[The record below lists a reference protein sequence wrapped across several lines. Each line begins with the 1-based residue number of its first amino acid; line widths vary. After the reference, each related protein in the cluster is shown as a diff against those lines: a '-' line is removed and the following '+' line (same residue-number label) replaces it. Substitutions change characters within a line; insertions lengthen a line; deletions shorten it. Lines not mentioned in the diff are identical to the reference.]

1 MGNNLAPYLNSHAAF
16 IAQVANGSGLNLSQ
30 NISFNSHQINN
41 LGQATAN
48 TDALTYGQAK
58 SLIPIGTVFMWSGSV
73 ANVSS
78 VWGPNY
84 ALCNGQ
90 NGTPDLRDRFILG
103 AGGSYVPGA
112 TGGTTSYTLSVANMP
127 VHNHG
132 IYDPG
137 HSHGVSD
144 PGHAH
149 GVYDPGHSHS
159 YVTKQA
165 TLPQSGDSTQ
175 CWFGMANAQTS
186 ASTTGIGIYGSGTG
200 IGIYGSGTGISIN
213 NAGSGQAFTVIPP
226 FYALCFVMKIANN

>member
-1 MGNNLAPYLNSHAAF
+1 MRFS
-16 IAQVANGSGLNLSQ
+16 IASTWGSS
-30 NISFNSHQINN
+30 
-41 LGQATAN
+41 
-48 TDALTYGQAK
+48 
-58 SLIPIGTVFMWSGSV
+58 W
-73 ANVSS
+73 
-78 VWGPNY
+78 

-90 NGTPDLRDRFILG
+90 NGTPNLTDKFVIG

-112 TGGTTSYTLSVANMP
+112 TGGTTSYTLSIANMP

-159 YVTKQA
+159 YITKSA

-175 CWFGMANAQTS
+175 CWFGTASAQTS
-186 ASTTGIGIYGSGTG
+186 ASGTGIGIYGAGTG

-213 NAGSGQAFTVIPP
+213 NNGSGQAFTVIPP
-226 FYALCFVMKIANN
+226 YYALCYVMKIA